1 LKLQNVQTNF
11 RLQVFSKHRWKEIGQ
26 ETSQRTWNT
35 GQTPWEIRDLSPKI
49 DMKDCLLECSRRNK
63 EKHNFFNTM
72 ARLPRTVLS
81 WQKRLL

>member
-35 GQTPWEIRDLSPKI
+35 GQTPWEIRD
-49 DMKDCLLECSRRNK
+49 
-63 EKHNFFNTM
+63 
-72 ARLPRTVLS
+72 
-81 WQKRLL
+81 